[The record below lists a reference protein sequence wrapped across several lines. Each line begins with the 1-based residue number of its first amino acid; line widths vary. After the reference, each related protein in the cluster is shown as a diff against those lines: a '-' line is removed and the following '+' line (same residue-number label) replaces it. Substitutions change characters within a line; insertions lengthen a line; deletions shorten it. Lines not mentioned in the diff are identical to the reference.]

1 MTTPVWLTIALPL
14 AGAAILLLGGRRTNG
29 WGHLLGCA
37 ASLGSFVVGA
47 VLFTDMLGRDA
58 EHRTIHEALFSWV
71 PVAGL
76 QVDFG
81 LHLDQLSMCF
91 VLLITGVGSLIHI
104 YSIGYMAEDP
114 ERRRFFAFLNLF
126 LSAMLLL
133 VLADNYLGL
142 YVGWEGVGLA
152 SYLLIGFWAH
162 KPSAATAA
170 KKAFVVNRVGDI
182 GLAIALMVMFAY
194 IGSISFEGV
203 FAAAPQVSEG
213 VLTAIGLLLLLAAC
227 GKSAQVPLQSWL
239 GDAMEGP
246 TPVSA
251 LIHAATMVTAGV
263 YLIVRSGPVFDLAPN
278 AQLGVVI
285 VGAVTLLFGAIV
297 GCAKDDI
304 KKALAASTMSQIGYM
319 VLAAGLGPA
328 GYAFAIMHLLTHG
341 FFKAGLFLG
350 AGSVMHGMNDEV
362 DMRRYGGLRKAL
374 PITFATFGL
383 GYLAIIG
390 VPPLAGFFSK
400 DGIIEA
406 ALGAGGA
413 KGIILGGATILGAG
427 ITAFYMTRVMLMTF
441 FGEKRWAPERATPH
455 PHESPKVMTWPM
467 ILLAIGS
474 VVSGGALAIGGTLE
488 HWLEPVVG
496 SHEIHHVAP
505 VWVVTTVILT
515 VVAVGILIAYRMY
528 GMRPVPEEVPAGSA
542 LTVAARKDLYGDAL
556 NEEVFMRPGQL
567 GRRGAGRD
575 RRRGCGRC
583 DDRAR
588 RPGVAHIL
596 RIAAVAD
603 RLRPLLR
610 VVDAGRRASW
620 SSARSWRC
628 NCGDLIPVVDG
639 AVGGADGRRGR
650 GDPAARVAARGVQV
664 AGAGDLDRGAGHH
677 GAARGELRSRR

>member
-1 MTTPVWLTIALPL
+1 MTIPVWLLIALPL
-14 AGAAILLLGGRRTNG
+14 AGAAILLLSGRWSDP

-37 ASLGSFVVGA
+37 TSLGSFAVGA
-47 VLFTDMLGRDA
+47 VLFAGMLGRA
-58 EHRTIHEALFSWV
+58 GEERVVGEKLFSWV
-71 PVAGL
+71 PVGEL
-76 QVDFG
+76 HVDFG
-81 LHLDQLSMCF
+81 LQLDQLSICF

-104 YSIGYMAEDP
+104 YSVGYMAEDP
-114 ERRRFFAFLNLF
+114 DRRRFFGYLNLF

-152 SYLLIGFWAH
+152 SYLLIGFWQH

-182 GLAIALMVMFAY
+182 GLAVALMVMFAY

-203 FAAAPQVSEG
+203 FAAAPDLGEG
-213 VLTAIGLLLLLAAC
+213 TLNAIGLLLLLAAC

-263 YLIVRSGPVFDLAPN
+263 YLIVRSGPVFDLAPG

-285 VGAVTLLFGAIV
+285 VGAVTLLFGAII

-328 GYAFAIMHLLTHG
+328 GYAVAIMHLLTHG

-350 AGSVMHGMNDEV
+350 AGSVMHAMDDEV
-362 DMRRYGGLRKAL
+362 NMRHYGGLRKLL

-413 KGIILGGATILGAG
+413 KGIILGGAAILGAG

-441 FGEKRWAPERATPH
+441 FGEARWQPDTH

-467 ILLAIGS
+467 ILLAVGS

-496 SHEIHHVAP
+496 AHEAHHVVPA
-505 VWVVTTVILT
+505 WVVTVVVLS

-528 GMRPVPEEVPAGSA
+528 AQKTVPDTAPEEVSA
-542 LTVAARKDLYGDAL
+542 LTVAARRDLYGDAI
-556 NEEVFMRPGQL
+556 NEALLMKSGQVL
-567 GRRGAGRD
+567 TKD
-575 RRRGCGRC
+575 L
-583 DDRAR
+583 
-588 RPGVAHIL
+588 VW
-596 RIAAVAD
+596 
-603 RLRPLLR
+603 
-610 VVDAGRRASW
+610 VDNKG
-620 SSARSWRC
+620 
-628 NCGDLIPVVDG
+628 VDG
-639 AVGGADGRRGR
+639 ATNGLAALVGRTSDGLRLVQTGF
-650 GDPAARVAARGVQV
+650 ARSYALSML
-664 AGAGDLDRGAGHH
+664 AGAALVVAVIL
-677 GAARGELRSRR
+677 AVQLW

>member
-1 MTTPVWLTIALPL
+1 MITDWLPVWLLIALPA
-14 AGAAILLLGGRRTNG
+14 AGATVLLLAGRRTDR

-37 ASLGSFVVGA
+37 ASLAAFAVGA
-47 VLFTDMLGRDA
+47 VLFVGMLGRA
-58 EHRTIHEALFSWV
+58 GEERAVHEALFSWV

-81 LHLDQLSMCF
+81 LQLDQLSMCF

-114 ERRRFFAFLNLF
+114 DRRRFFAYLNLF
-126 LSAMLLL
+126 LAAMLLL

-142 YVGWEGVGLA
+142 YAGWEGVGLA
-152 SYLLIGFWAH
+152 SYLLIGFWSH

-170 KKAFVVNRVGDI
+170 KKAFVVNRVGDM
-182 GLAIALMVMFAY
+182 GLAIALMIMFASV
-194 IGSISFEGV
+194 GSISFAAV
-203 FAAAPQVSEG
+203 FGAAPALGEAT
-213 VLTAIGLLLLLAAC
+213 LTAMGLLLLLGAC

-263 YLIVRSGPVFDLAPN
+263 YLIVRSGPIFDLAPT
-278 AQLGVVI
+278 AQTGVVI
-285 VGAVTLLFGAIV
+285 VGAVTLLFGAII

-350 AGSVMHGMNDEV
+350 AGSVMHAMNDEV
-362 DMRRYGGLRKAL
+362 NMRRYGGLRTVL

-406 ALGAGGA
+406 ALGAGGVR
-413 KGIILGGATILGAG
+413 GVLLGGAAILGAG

-441 FGEKRWAPERATPH
+441 FGEKRWAAHTH
-455 PHESPKVMTWPM
+455 PHEAPAVMTWPM
-467 ILLAIGS
+467 ILLAVGS
-474 VVSGGALAIGGTLE
+474 VVSGGALAVGGTLS

-496 SHEIHHVAP
+496 AHEAAHAIPAWAVTA
-505 VWVVTTVILT
+505 VVLV
-515 VVAVGILIAYRMY
+515 VVAVGIVVAYRMY
-528 GMRPVPEEVPAGSA
+528 AHQAVPEQVPEASA
-542 LTVAARKDLYGDAL
+542 VTVAARNDLYGDAF
-556 NEEVFMRPGQL
+556 NEAVFMRGGQAL
-567 GRRGAGRD
+567 TAAMVAVDDKAVDGTAGGLAALVSRTSD
-575 RRRGCGRC
+575 G
-583 DDRAR
+583 
-588 RPGVAHIL
+588 L
-596 RIAAVAD
+596 RQ
-603 RLRPLLR
+603 LQT
-610 VVDAGRRASW
+610 GF
-620 SSARSWRC
+620 ARSYA
-628 NCGDLIPVVDG
+628 LSML
-639 AVGGADGRRGR
+639 GGTALV
-650 GDPAARVAARGVQV
+650 VAAILAVQ
-664 AGAGDLDRGAGHH
+664 LW
-677 GAARGELRSRR
+677 